1 MLSSECVGENK
12 NTYLLGYYTGNSA
25 SVQVLEHLA
34 LLFPAVYL
42 LAYCGGVFFLPDPSS
57 PSHPSL

>member
-12 NTYLLGYYTGNSA
+12 NTHLLGYYTGNSA
-25 SVQVLEHLA
+25 TVQVLEHLA

-42 LAYCGGVFFLPDPSS
+42 LAYCGGDLFPS
-57 PSHPSL
+57 